1 MLGKNA
7 FLTVIVVEHCERFCA
22 GSWVSISLSLLQF
35 CFLLMKEENDICQKL
50 FRNSWYYLGAKD
62 SSWRDSSLIQS
73 PFDIFKQV
81 VCDRRGVRHC
91 RAAPIGTLCYGILLF
106 NTDVNMFLLPVVS
119 LDEEGQIASWG
130 LGILNTENQKPTETS
145 FAVKKK
151 KVTGTARK
159 AGCKE

>member
-7 FLTVIVVEHCERFCA
+7 FLTVMVVEHWDRVCA
-22 GSWVSISLSLLQF
+22 GCWVSITPSLLQF
-35 CFLLMKEENDICQKL
+35 CFLFMKKENNICQKL
-50 FRNSWYYLGAKD
+50 FRNSRYYLGAKD

-81 VCDRRGVRHC
+81 VCDRWRVRHC
-91 RAAPIGTLCYGILLF
+91 RAAPTETLCYGILLF
-106 NTDVNMFLLPVVS
+106 NTDVKMFLLLVVS
-119 LDEEGQIASWG
+119 LDEEDQIASRG

-151 KVTGTARK
+151 VMGTARK